1 MSTFGS
7 LNTAF
12 TGLSAAR
19 AALNTAGQNIA
30 NANTEGYT
38 RQRVTTSAA
47 GAPAIVGL
55 AAATRPAV
63 GQGVNVDAIA
73 RLGNAFADS
82 RVRTAAAQAGYSGAR
97 AEALSAIEANLQEPG
112 AHGISSQLHTF
123 WANWGDVANQPDS
136 EAVASVLLENA
147 SVLTGK
153 ITAGYAA
160 LDSQWTTTRGTV
172 DTMAAELNASASQ
185 VAALNGQ
192 IRSTQAAGGSANE
205 LIDQRAKLATSI
217 AFLAGGT
224 VRDNSDGTLDVVVGG
239 NAIVS
244 GTSYR
249 PVTVTG
255 ASRLDNAA
263 GSSVQ
268 LEWADRPGQAVA
280 MDSGRLAGTLTVLA
294 PASGVSGGA
303 PGGAIAE
310 AAKAYD
316 DFAATLAAAVNTVH
330 QAGSTRAG
338 GPGGTGDFF
347 TFRPGTHPALTLAV
361 EPTNSAELASGA
373 RGAGAYDGSNA
384 DLISQVGTGNASPDK
399 AWSAF
404 VTTTAVAVKSEL
416 LHSSL
421 ADAASTAAVQAQIS
435 GAGVDFD
442 EENVNILAAQH
453 AYQAAAR
460 VMSAIDEALNTL
472 INRTGLVGR

>member
-1 MSTFGS
+1 MSTFGA

-19 AALNTAGQNIA
+19 AAMNTAGQNIA

-47 GAPAIVGL
+47 GAPANVGL
-55 AAATRPAV
+55 AASNRPAA

-73 RLGNAFADS
+73 RLGNAFADF
-82 RVRTAAAQAGYSGAR
+82 RVRTAAAQAGYSSAR
-97 AEALSAIEANLQEPG
+97 AEALSAIETNLHEPG
-112 AHGISSQLHTF
+112 ADGISSQLHTF
-123 WANWGDVANQPDS
+123 WANWGAVANQPDS

-153 ITAGYAA
+153 IAAGYAA
-160 LDSQWTTTRGTV
+160 LETQWATTRGTV
-172 DTMAAELNASASQ
+172 DTMAAELNSSASQ

-205 LIDQRAKLATSI
+205 LIDQRAKLVTSI
-217 AFLAGGT
+217 ASLAGGT

-244 GTSYR
+244 GTTHR
-249 PVTVTG
+249 PVKVTG
-255 ASRLDNAA
+255 ASRLDDPA
-263 GSSVQ
+263 GSPVR
-268 LEWADRPGQAVA
+268 LEWANRPGQAVA
-280 MDSGRLAGTLTVLA
+280 MDSGRLAGTLSVLA
-294 PASGVSGGA
+294 PAGGA
-303 PGGAIAE
+303 TGGAIAE

-316 DFAATLAAAVNTVH
+316 EFATTLATTVNTAH
-330 QAGSTRAG
+330 QNGSTRSGAT
-338 GPGGTGDFF
+338 GTDFF
-347 TFRPGTHPALTLAV
+347 IVLPGTHPALGLTV
-361 EPTNSAELASGA
+361 KPTNASELASG
-373 RGAGAYDGSNA
+373 RPGAGAYDGSNA
-384 DLISQVGTGNASPDK
+384 DLISQVGTAEGSPDE
-399 AWSAF
+399 AWSTF
-404 VTTTAVAVKSEL
+404 VTSTGVAVKSEL
-416 LHSSL
+416 LHSSF
-421 ADAASTAAVQAQIS
+421 DEAASAAAAQAQVS

-442 EENVNILAAQH
+442 EENVNILAAQR

-460 VMSAIDEALNTL
+460 VMSAIDEALDVL

>member
-47 GAPAIVGL
+47 GAPATVGL
-55 AAATRPAV
+55 AAGTRPAV

-82 RVRTAAAQAGYSGAR
+82 RVRTAAAQAGYSDAR
-97 AEALSAIEANLQEPG
+97 AESLSAIEANLQEPG
-112 AHGISSQLHTF
+112 ADGISSHLHTF

-153 ITAGYAA
+153 IAAGYTA

-192 IRSTQAAGGSANE
+192 IRSTQAAGGA
-205 LIDQRAKLATSI
+205 
-217 AFLAGGT
+217 

-244 GTSYR
+244 GTNYR

-255 ASRLDNAA
+255 ASRLDHAA
-263 GSSVQ
+263 GSPVQ

-316 DFAATLAAAVNTVH
+316 DFAATLAAAVNEAH
-330 QAGSTRAG
+330 RAGSPRAA
-338 GPGGTGDFF
+338 GPEGTGDFF
-347 TFRPGTHPALTLAV
+347 AFRPGAHPALTLAV
-361 EPTNSAELASGA
+361 KPTNASELASGKP
-373 RGAGAYDGSNA
+373 GAGAYDGSNA
-384 DLISQVGTGNASPDK
+384 DLISQVGTAEGSPDK

-404 VTTTAVAVKSEL
+404 VTTTGVAVKSEL

>member
-47 GAPAIVGL
+47 GAPASVGL
-55 AAATRPAV
+55 ASATRPAA

-73 RLGNAFADS
+73 RLGNAFADF

-97 AEALSAIEANLQEPG
+97 AEALSTIETNLHEPG
-112 AHGISSQLHTF
+112 TDGISSQLHTF

-136 EAVASVLLENA
+136 EAAAAVLLQSAN
-147 SVLTGK
+147 VLTGT
-153 ITAGYAA
+153 IAAGYAA
-160 LDSQWTTTRGTV
+160 LDTQWSTTRGTV
-172 DTMAAELNASASQ
+172 DTMAAELNSSASQ

-205 LIDQRAKLATSI
+205 LIDQRAKLVTSI
-217 AFLAGGT
+217 ASLAGGT

-255 ASRLDNAA
+255 AARLDDAA
-263 GSSVQ
+263 GSPVR
-268 LEWADRPGQAVA
+268 LEWANRPGQAVA
-280 MDSGRLAGTLTVLA
+280 MDSGRLAGTLSVLA
-294 PASGVSGGA
+294 PASEV
-303 PGGAIAE
+303 PGGASGGVIAE

-316 DFAATLAAAVNTVH
+316 EFAVKLADGVNAAH
-330 QAGSTRAG
+330 RAGSTRYG
-338 GPGGTGDFF
+338 ETRPEFF
-347 TFRPGTHPALTLAV
+347 TFGPGARPALTLAV
-361 EPTNSAELASGA
+361 LPKDAAGLASGA
-373 RGAGAYDGSNA
+373 LGAGALDGSNA
-384 DLISQVGTGNASPDK
+384 DLISQLGTGNGTPDEKWSTFVAS
-399 AWSAF
+399 
-404 VTTTAVAVKSEL
+404 TGVAVKSEL

-421 ADAASTAAVQAQIS
+421 AEAASTAAVQAQTS

-460 VMSAIDEALNTL
+460 VMSAIDEALDVL

>member
-12 TGLSAAR
+12 TGLTAAR

-47 GAPAIVGL
+47 GGPAIVGL

-63 GQGVNVDAIA
+63 GQGVSVDAIA

-123 WANWGDVANQPDS
+123 WANWGDVANQPDN

-205 LIDQRAKLATSI
+205 LTDQRAKLAASI
-217 AFLAGGT
+217 AFLAGGA
-224 VRDNSDGTLDVVVGG
+224 VRDNADGTLDVVVGG

-255 ASRLDNAA
+255 ATRLDNAA
-263 GSSVQ
+263 GSPVQ
-268 LEWADRPGQAVA
+268 LEWANRPGQAVA

-330 QAGSTRAG
+330 QAGSTRSGA
-338 GPGGTGDFF
+338 TDTDFF
-347 TFRPGTHPALTLAV
+347 KFVPGAHPALTLAIV
-361 EPTNSAELASGA
+361 PVDATGLASGQ

-384 DLISQVGTGNASPDK
+384 DLISQVGTGNGTPDE
-399 AWSAF
+399 AWSTF
-404 VTTTAVAVKSEL
+404 VTITGVAVKSEL

-421 ADAASTAAVQAQIS
+421 ADATSAAAVQAQIS

>member
-1 MSTFGS
+1 MSTFGA

-19 AALNTAGQNIA
+19 AAMNTAGQNIA

-47 GAPAIVGL
+47 GAPANVGL
-55 AAATRPAV
+55 AASNRPAA

-73 RLGNAFADS
+73 RLGNAFADF
-82 RVRTAAAQAGYSGAR
+82 RVRTAAAQAGYSDAR
-97 AEALSAIEANLQEPG
+97 AEALSAIEANLHEPG
-112 AHGISSQLHTF
+112 ADGISSQLHTF

-136 EAVASVLLENA
+136 EAAASVLLENA
-147 SVLTGK
+147 NVLTGK
-153 ITAGYAA
+153 IAASYAA
-160 LDSQWTTTRGTV
+160 LDTQWATTRGTV
-172 DTMAAELNASASQ
+172 DTMAAELNSSASQ
-185 VAALNGQ
+185 IAALNGQ

-205 LIDQRAKLATSI
+205 LIDQRAKLVTSI
-217 AFLAGGT
+217 ASLAGGT

-244 GTSYR
+244 GTTHR
-249 PVTVTG
+249 PVVVTG
-255 ASRLDNAA
+255 ASRLDDTA
-263 GSSVQ
+263 GSPVR
-268 LEWADRPGQAVA
+268 LEWANRPGQAVA
-280 MDSGRLAGTLTVLA
+280 MDSGRLAGTLSVLA
-294 PASGVSGGA
+294 PASGGASGGV
-303 PGGAIAE
+303 IAE

-316 DFAATLAAAVNTVH
+316 EFATTLADGVNAAH
-330 QAGSTRAG
+330 RAGSTRAG

-421 ADAASTAAVQAQIS
+421 ADAASTAAVQAQLS

-460 VMSAIDEALNTL
+460 VMSAIDEALDVL

>member
-1 MSTFGS
+1 MSTFGA

-47 GAPAIVGL
+47 GAPATVGL

-112 AHGISSQLHTF
+112 ADGISSQLHTF

-153 ITAGYAA
+153 IAAGYAA

-224 VRDNSDGTLDVVVGG
+224 VRDNADGTLDVVVGG

-263 GSSVQ
+263 GSPVQ
-268 LEWADRPGQAVA
+268 LQWADRPGQAVA

-330 QAGSTRAG
+330 QAGSTRSGAAE
-338 GPGGTGDFF
+338 TDFF
-347 TFRPGTHPALTLAV
+347 KFVPGAHPALTLAV
-361 EPTNSAELASGA
+361 KPTNASELASGKP
-373 RGAGAYDGSNA
+373 GAGAYDGSNA
-384 DLISQVGTGNASPDK
+384 DLISQVGSGNASPDK

-404 VTTTAVAVKSEL
+404 VTTTGVAVKSEL
-416 LHSSL
+416 LHSSI

-460 VMSAIDEALNTL
+460 VVSALDEALDTL

>member
-1 MSTFGS
+1 MSTFGA

-19 AALNTAGQNIA
+19 AAMNTAGQNIA

-47 GAPAIVGL
+47 GAPANVGL
-55 AAATRPAV
+55 AASNRPAA

-73 RLGNAFADS
+73 RLGNAFADF
-82 RVRTAAAQAGYSGAR
+82 RVRTAAAQAGYSDAR
-97 AEALSAIEANLQEPG
+97 AEALSAIEANLHEPG
-112 AHGISSQLHTF
+112 ADGISSQLHTF

-147 SVLTGK
+147 NVLTGK
-153 ITAGYAA
+153 IAASYAA
-160 LDSQWTTTRGTV
+160 LDTQWATTRGTV
-172 DTMAAELNASASQ
+172 DTMAAELNSSASQ
-185 VAALNGQ
+185 IAGLNGQ

-205 LIDQRAKLATSI
+205 LIDQRAKLVTSI
-217 AFLAGGT
+217 ASLAGGT

-244 GTSYR
+244 GTTHR
-249 PVTVTG
+249 PVAVTG
-255 ASRLDNAA
+255 ASRLDDTA
-263 GSSVQ
+263 GSPVR
-268 LEWADRPGQAVA
+268 LEWANRPGQAVA
-280 MDSGRLAGTLTVLA
+280 MDSGRLAGTLSVLA
-294 PASGVSGGA
+294 PASGASGEA
-303 PGGAIAE
+303 TGGAIAE

-316 DFAATLAAAVNTVH
+316 EFATTLATTVNTAH
-330 QAGSTRAG
+330 QNGSTRSGAT
-338 GPGGTGDFF
+338 GTDFF
-347 TFRPGTHPALTLAV
+347 IVLPGTHPALGLTV
-361 EPTNSAELASGA
+361 KPTNASELASGKP
-373 RGAGAYDGSNA
+373 GAGAYDGSNA
-384 DLISQVGTGNASPDK
+384 DLISQVGTAEGSPDE
-399 AWSAF
+399 AWSTF
-404 VTTTAVAVKSEL
+404 VTSTGVAVKSEL

-421 ADAASTAAVQAQIS
+421 ADAASTAAAQAQLS

-460 VMSAIDEALNTL
+460 VMSAIDEALDVL

>member
-1 MSTFGS
+1 MSTFGA

-19 AALNTAGQNIA
+19 AAMNTAGQNIA

-47 GAPAIVGL
+47 GAPANVGL
-55 AAATRPAV
+55 AAVARPAA

-82 RVRTAAAQAGYSGAR
+82 RVRSAAAQAGYSSAR
-97 AEALSAIEANLQEPG
+97 AEALSAIETNLHEPG
-112 AHGISSQLHTF
+112 ADGISSQLHTF
-123 WANWGDVANQPDS
+123 WANWGAVANQPDS
-136 EAVASVLLENA
+136 EALASVLLENA

-153 ITAGYAA
+153 IAAGYAA
-160 LDSQWTTTRGTV
+160 LDTQWSTTRGTV
-172 DTMAAELNASASQ
+172 DTMAAELNSSASQ

-205 LIDQRAKLATSI
+205 LIDQRAKLVTSI
-217 AFLAGGT
+217 ASLAGGT

-244 GTSYR
+244 GTTHR

-255 ASRLDNAA
+255 AGGLDDPA
-263 GSSVQ
+263 GSPVQ
-268 LEWADRPGQAVA
+268 LEWADRRGQAVA
-280 MDSGRLAGTLTVLA
+280 MDSGRLAGTLSVLA
-294 PASGVSGGA
+294 PAPASGAS
-303 PGGAIAE
+303 GGAIAE

-316 DFAATLAAAVNTVH
+316 AFALKLADVVNTAH
-330 QAGSTRAG
+330 RAGSLRSEVT
-338 GPGGTGDFF
+338 GTNFF
-347 TFRPGTHPALTLAV
+347 TFGPGAHPALTLAV
-361 EPTNSAELASGA
+361 GPTNAGGLASGA
-373 RGAGAYDGSNA
+373 LGAGALDGSNA
-384 DLISQVGTGNASPDK
+384 DLISQLGTRNEGPD
-399 AWSAF
+399 AQWSTL
-404 VTTTAVAVKSEL
+404 VTSTGVAVKSEM

-421 ADAASTAAVQAQIS
+421 AEAASAAAVQAQVS

-460 VMSAIDEALNTL
+460 VMSAIDEALDVL